1 MIFPTVR
8 KSEKSLKKFLTQI
21 SPVIQR
27 KFKKSFDGTHC
38 GWYLILMMKITSDS
52 AIKNQIAFQLKSIK
66 TMESNASHL
75 GMTELVKT
83 FRQQRNSLTKA
94 FNSLTGAPNSVK
106 GIQYGERRARIAWL
120 ASKQNR
126 RVDGTPIYTR

>member
-1 MIFPTVR
+1 
-8 KSEKSLKKFLTQI
+8 
-21 SPVIQR
+21 
-27 KFKKSFDGTHC
+27 
-38 GWYLILMMKITSDS
+38 MKITTDS

-66 TMESNASHL
+66 TMESNASRL

-94 FNSLTGAPNSVK
+94 FNSLTGATNSVK

-120 ASKQNR
+120 ASKENR
-126 RVDGTPIYTR
+126 RVDGSPIYTR

>member
-1 MIFPTVR
+1 
-8 KSEKSLKKFLTQI
+8 
-21 SPVIQR
+21 
-27 KFKKSFDGTHC
+27 
-38 GWYLILMMKITSDS
+38 MKITTDS

-66 TMESNASHL
+66 TMESNASRL

-94 FNSLTGAPNSVK
+94 FNSLTGATNSVK